1 MNVLMA
7 DALSSDL
14 SIGPGWGNFGNLP
27 VGISHWI
34 LSNKPLLYM
43 KCHVEKFL
51 SLLALTDTYFKNEK
65 KSEKNYWL
73 FRDSRLKLVFLA
85 FLFLALKWSIHEQQI
100 ELFMKE
106 IKTFIKLHF
115 LSLCTKA
122 LALFIICWTSSFPF
136 KLSCNHASR
145 VWGRLQK

>member
-34 LSNKPLLYM
+34 LSYKPLLYL
-43 KCHVEKFL
+43 KCHVQKFQ
-51 SLLALTDTYFKNEK
+51 SSSINWHLLQKCIQSEK
-65 KSEKNYWL
+65 KLLVVQRFS
-73 FRDSRLKLVFLA
+73 LKICFSCVLVPGTQVVNS
-85 FLFLALKWSIHEQQI
+85 WTTI

-106 IKTFIKLHF
+106 IMTFIKLHF